1 MHLYNNIHTYTLLDR
16 CNNTAVAFE
25 HTHIE
30 DCICFL
36 SLHDDGEADEEKD
49 EDIGD
54 LDDLLREEREME
66 KKVGSQYQLMQ
77 RYIS

>member
-1 MHLYNNIHTYTLLDR
+1 MFAQYVHIHNARSQL
-16 CNNTAVAFE
+16 
-25 HTHIE
+25 THIK

-36 SLHDDGEADEEKD
+36 SLHDDGEADQEKD

-66 KKVGSQYQLMQ
+66 KKVGSQYH
-77 RYIS
+77 

>member
-1 MHLYNNIHTYTLLDR
+1 MFAQYTHIHTVRSQL
-16 CNNTAVAFE
+16 
-25 HTHIE
+25 THIE

-36 SLHDDGEADEEKD
+36 SLHDDGEADEETD

-54 LDDLLREEREME
+54 FDDLLKEEREME
-66 KKVGSQYQLMQ
+66 KKVGSQYQSMQ

>member
-1 MHLYNNIHTYTLLDR
+1 MF
-16 CNNTAVAFE
+16 AFPP
-25 HTHIE
+25 
-30 DCICFL
+30 
-36 SLHDDGEADEEKD
+36 DEEKD

-54 LDDLLREEREME
+54 LNDLLREEREME

>member
-1 MHLYNNIHTYTLLDR
+1 MFAQYTHIHTVRSQL
-16 CNNTAVAFE
+16 
-25 HTHIE
+25 THIE
-30 DCICFL
+30 DCSLF

-54 LDDLLREEREME
+54 LDDLSREEREME